1 MGTYKYSAE
10 FRADAVALARSSG
23 RPVSRIAAELG
34 VNHETL
40 RQWIKTAE
48 KAERPEA
55 VAASAKDAEIA
66 ALRKQVREL
75 EMERDI
81 LRRAAKYFG
90 GRDELVS
97 RFEFVADH
105 RDAFGVKRLC
115 TVLSLSRSGFYRWL
129 KTAPARAAKKAA
141 DAALTRRIR
150 KVHAESGRTYGAK
163 RITAELRA
171 DGLIVNRKRVERLM
185 RQHAIQGKR
194 LKQRHRTTIPDPA
207 AEAVPDLLRRNFT
220 ASAPN
225 RAWVGDITYLPIA
238 GGKFLYLAT
247 VIDVYSRRLLGW
259 SMADHMRA
267 ELVTDAL
274 NAAVRTRGGQVNGVI
289 FHSDHGAQY
298 GSKAFADACHRAGI
312 RRSTGAVGT
321 SADNAAAESF
331 FASLKREI
339 LPGRR
344 GWPTE
349 RAARLAVFRWLGF
362 YNHRRRHSTIGY
374 LAPVIF
380 EQRSTTLA
388 IAA

>member
-1 MGTYKYSAE
+1 MKQREKTTSNKYSAE

-40 RQWIKTAE
+40 W
-48 KAERPEA
+48 PEA
-55 VAASAKDAEIA
+55 LAQSAKDAEIA

-115 TVLSLSRSGFYRWL
+115 TVLNLSRSGFYRWL

-150 KVHAESGRTYGAK
+150 KIHTESGKTYGAK
-163 RITAELRA
+163 RITAELREGGA
-171 DGLIVNRKRVERLM
+171 MVNRKRVERLM
-185 RQHAIQGKR
+185 RQHGIQGRR
-194 LKQRHRTTIPDPA
+194 LKRRHRTTVPDPA
-207 AEAVPDLLRRNFT
+207 VQAVSDLLRRNFT
-220 ASAPN
+220 ASAPD
-225 RAWVGDITYLPIA
+225 RAWGGDITYLPIA

-247 VIDVYSRRLLGW
+247 VIDVFSRRLLGW

-274 NAAVRTRGGQVNGVI
+274 NAAVRTRGGQVDGVI

-298 GSKAFADACHRAGI
+298 GSKTFADACHQAGI
-312 RRSTGAVGT
+312 LRSKGAVGT

-344 GWPTE
+344 GWPTA

-362 YNHRRRHSTIGY
+362 YNHQRRHSTIGY